1 MKPSPRPVALAALFL
16 ASALGIVV
24 FSRIA
29 SNRNRSTPAPE
40 SSVVESPSAPPARR
54 SDNFAPTPSTA
65 VAPSFAP
72 SEPTQTSPLT
82 TPSFLATRPAEQ
94 ANADAP
100 SPDED
105 ATPPKTSTPS
115 PTIDAVPVR
124 TAVATVADVETK
136 RSFRGFTEVDPVEI
150 VPRVR
155 GFLESIEFQPGAL
168 VEKGDVLFRVESF
181 DYQNEVDAAK
191 AELAAATAR
200 EARAK
205 ATHRR
210 NLQLRKDKSVAGV
223 VTEETLEESLTAW
236 RAANAESA
244 KARARLAA
252 AEKQLER
259 TVVRAPCRGQISR
272 PFYPVGTFLDGAALD
287 PPVLARLVAMDP
299 MLVYFYAT
307 DREFLEFQQKRRDAL
322 KARLGKRYNEKN
334 YANVSLRE
342 ALQAEKLPDYIDFEA
357 RFPGIDEKGVYSRRG
372 VVNYVDNQIDR
383 STGVV
388 ALRGEIPNPDYS
400 IYPGVVCEVALTD
413 EPVKN
418 ATLIDVKAVCS
429 DLNSQFVWVV
439 DENDVPRRRSVELGR
454 KTENG
459 SQVVA
464 TSGVKPGERYVV
476 DGVLNLR
483 PGLRVVEAAPRK
495 RLDSEPFAPADRE
508 TAVASTPD
516 SPETAPRQNAQTFR
530 AAKPVVPVPADSLNS
545 PDAAPKRQN
554 SSNSANASNL
564 ADAPSPQ
571 NSSNPANAANPD
583 GALKQP
589 NGSNPANAA
598 KPDDSLKRPSA
609 PKPANVANPDDA
621 LKQPN
626 GSKPANAANP
636 DNKPKRPNN
645 ANRPDAL
652 KRFDNASPVA
662 AFSNANY
669 ADRAVSPTSGFPRD
683 ASKSPAPPP
692 PRSPVSA
699 FSAAQNR

>member
-1 MKPSPRPVALAALFL
+1 MKPSPRLVALAALVL
-16 ASALGIVV
+16 ASAFGIAV
-24 FSRIA
+24 FSRVA
-29 SNRNRSTPAPE
+29 SNRSRPTSAPVPETSTLESTAAPSRPFSAPA
-40 SSVVESPSAPPARR
+40 SPSEK
-54 SDNFAPTPSTA
+54 SAPT
-65 VAPSFAP
+65 VAP
-72 SEPTQTSPLT
+72 SEPAQKSAVEAEK
-82 TPSFLATRPAEQ
+82 ATL
-94 ANADAP
+94 DAP
-100 SPDED
+100 SPI
-105 ATPPKTSTPS
+105 S
-115 PTIDAVPVR
+115 PTTPTSSLPPQTPDAVPVR
-124 TAVATVADVETK
+124 TAVATTADVETK

-191 AELAAATAR
+191 AELAAALAR

-210 NLQLRKDKSVAGV
+210 NLQLRKDQSVAGV
-223 VTEETLEESLTAW
+223 VTEETLEESQTAW

-259 TVVRAPCRGQISR
+259 TIVRAPCRGQISR

-307 DREFLEFQQKRRDAL
+307 DREFLEFQEKRRKAL
-322 KARLGKRYNEKN
+322 KDRIGKRYDEQN

-357 RFPGIDEKGVYSRRG
+357 RFPGLDEKGVYSRRG

-429 DLNSQFVWVV
+429 DLNSQFVWIV
-439 DENDVPRRRSVELGR
+439 DENDVPRRRPVELGR
-454 KTENG
+454 KTANG

-495 RLDSEPFAPADRE
+495 RPAVELFSPNERE

-516 SPETAPRQNAQTFR
+516 EFAAETFR
-530 AAKPVVPVPADSLNS
+530 AAKPVSPVPADAPNRPNDAKPAGTLN
-545 PDAAPKRQN
+545 R
-554 SSNSANASNL
+554 SNNAKPADASNL
-564 ADAPSPQ
+564 PNGAKPADAP
-571 NSSNPANAANPD
+571 N
-583 GALKQP
+583 LP
-589 NGSNPANAA
+589 NDA
-598 KPDDSLKRPSA
+598 KPADALNRSNDA
-609 PKPANVANPDDA
+609 KPADA
-621 LKQPN
+621 PN
-626 GSKPANAANP
+626 LPNDSKPANA
-636 DNKPKRPNN
+636 PKRPNN
-645 ANRPDAL
+645 VKPADAPKRPDVAKPANALNRPNDANPAVTP
-652 KRFDNASPVA
+652 KRPDVA
-662 AFSNANY
+662 IPAKSLINVNY
-669 ADRAVSPTSGFPRD
+669 ADAAAYPDSANLRD
-683 ASKSPAPPP
+683 ASKSPTPPP
-692 PRSPVSA
+692 SRRPN
-699 FSAAQNR
+699 AAIDR

>member
-1 MKPSPRPVALAALFL
+1 MKPSPRPVALAALVL
-16 ASALGIVV
+16 ASALGIAA
-24 FSRIA
+24 FSRVA
-29 SNRNRSTPAPE
+29 SNRFRLTPAPAPETPPLASPPAPPSENANSKPSATFAPPE
-40 SSVVESPSAPPARR
+40 SKPSNAAPPQPLSPSTLPVETL
-54 SDNFAPTPSTA
+54 SDDSPSTL
-65 VAPSFAP
+65 PP
-72 SEPTQTSPLT
+72 QTP
-82 TPSFLATRPAEQ
+82 
-94 ANADAP
+94 
-100 SPDED
+100 
-105 ATPPKTSTPS
+105 
-115 PTIDAVPVR
+115 DAVPVR
-124 TAVATVADVETK
+124 TAVATTADVETK

-168 VEKGDVLFRVESF
+168 VEAGDVLFRVESF

-191 AELAAATAR
+191 AELAASLAR

-307 DREFLEFQQKRRDAL
+307 DREFLAFQQKRRDAL
-322 KARLGKRYNEKN
+322 KARLGKRYDEKN

-357 RFPGIDEKGVYSRRG
+357 SFPGLDEKGVYSRRG
-372 VVNYVDNQIDR
+372 VVNYVDVQIDR

-400 IYPGVVCEVALTD
+400 IYPGVVCEVALSD

-418 ATLIDVKAVCS
+418 ATLIDVKAVCN

-439 DENDVPRRRSVELGR
+439 DENDVPRRRTVELGR

-495 RLDSEPFAPADRE
+495 RPASAPE

-516 SPETAPRQNAQTFR
+516 SDAPAPQTAETFH
-530 AAKPVVPVPADSLNS
+530 AAKPVAPETSLDSPNVL
-545 PDAAPKRQN
+545 
-554 SSNSANASNL
+554 NSANNAKRSNG
-564 ADAPSPQ
+564 A
-571 NSSNPANAANPD
+571 NPAN
-583 GALKQP
+583 
-589 NGSNPANAA
+589 
-598 KPDDSLKRPSA
+598 PS
-609 PKPANVANPDDA
+609 
-621 LKQPN
+621 
-626 GSKPANAANP
+626 
-636 DNKPKRPNN
+636 KRPNN
-645 ANRPDAL
+645 ANSVDAPKLPNNANSVDAPKLPNNANNANSSKRLNNANPANSPNRLNNATPAKRPNNSNKANPAEPPNL
-652 KRFDNASPVA
+652 PKPAA
-662 AFSNANY
+662 AFTAVDYAAPALFLRSANL
-669 ADRAVSPTSGFPRD
+669 RD
-683 ASKSPAPPP
+683 ASKSPTPPP
-692 PRSPVSA
+692 SRRPVSA
-699 FSAAQNR
+699 IDR

>member
-16 ASALGIVV
+16 ASALGIAA
-24 FSRIA
+24 FSRVA
-29 SNRNRSTPAPE
+29 SNRSRPTPAPA
-40 SSVVESPSAPPARR
+40 SAPETSPAA
-54 SDNFAPTPSTA
+54 SDAETPERLPEPSTPTLQTPSTESA
-65 VAPSFAP
+65 ATSQTPTQTTQKSTLASRSAPVAPSTLP
-72 SEPTQTSPLT
+72 PQT
-82 TPSFLATRPAEQ
+82 PA
-94 ANADAP
+94 
-100 SPDED
+100 
-105 ATPPKTSTPS
+105 
-115 PTIDAVPVR
+115 AVPVR
-124 TAVATVADVETK
+124 TAVATTADVETK

-168 VEKGDVLFRVESF
+168 VEAGDVLFRVESF

-191 AELAAATAR
+191 AELAAAIAR
-200 EARAK
+200 ETRAK

-210 NLQLRKDKSVAGV
+210 NLQLYKDKSVSGV
-223 VTEETLEESLTAW
+223 VTEETLEESQTAW
-236 RAANAESA
+236 RAANAA
-244 KARARLAA
+244 TAQARAALAA

-322 KARLGKRYNEKN
+322 KARLGKRYDEKN

-357 RFPGIDEKGVYSRRG
+357 RFPGLDEKGVYSRRG

-439 DENDVPRRRSVELGR
+439 DENDVPRRRTVELGR
-454 KTENG
+454 KTANG

-464 TSGVKPGERYVV
+464 KSGVKPGERYVV

-483 PGLRVVEAAPRK
+483 PGLRVVEAAPSK
-495 RLDSEPFAPADRE
+495 RPELDPFLPASAPER
-508 TAVASTPD
+508 AVASTPD
-516 SPETAPRQNAQTFR
+516 SPETAPQAAETFR
-530 AAKPVVPVPADSLNS
+530 AAKPLAPVPAIS
-545 PDAAPKRQN
+545 PKRP
-554 SSNSANASNL
+554 SDASP
-564 ADAPSPQ
+564 ADAP
-571 NSSNPANAANPD
+571 NRLNNA
-583 GALKQP
+583 
-589 NGSNPANAA
+589 
-598 KPDDSLKRPSA
+598 
-609 PKPANVANPDDA
+609 
-621 LKQPN
+621 
-626 GSKPANAANP
+626 KPANAP
-636 DNKPKRPNN
+636 
-645 ANRPDAL
+645 
-652 KRFDNASPVA
+652 
-662 AFSNANY
+662 
-669 ADRAVSPTSGFPRD
+669 
-683 ASKSPAPPP
+683 
-692 PRSPVSA
+692 
-699 FSAAQNR
+699 

>member
-1 MKPSPRPVALAALFL
+1 MKPSPRLVALAALFL
-16 ASALGIVV
+16 ASALGIAA
-24 FSRIA
+24 FSRVA
-29 SNRNRSTPAPE
+29 SNRSRPTPA
-40 SSVVESPSAPPARR
+40 SASAPQTSPVA
-54 SDNFAPTPSTA
+54 SNFETLERLPETSP
-65 VAPSFAP
+65 
-72 SEPTQTSPLT
+72 PTQTSPL
-82 TPSFLATRPAEQ
+82 E
-94 ANADAP
+94 NAA
-100 SPDED
+100 SPQ
-105 ATPPKTSTPS
+105 TPPQPTRKSTLKPESPS
-115 PTIDAVPVR
+115 LDALSQTPDAVPVR
-124 TAVATVADVETK
+124 TAVATTADVETQ

-168 VEKGDVLFRVESF
+168 VEAGDVLFRVESF

-191 AELAAATAR
+191 AELAAAIAR

-210 NLQLRKDKSVAGV
+210 NLQLRKDQSVAGV
-223 VTEETLEESLTAW
+223 VTEETLEESQTAW

-322 KARLGKRYNEKN
+322 KARLGKRYDEKK

-342 ALQAEKLPDYIDFEA
+342 ALKAENLPDYIDFEA
-357 RFPGIDEKGVYSRRG
+357 RFPGLDEKGVYSRRG

-400 IYPGVVCEVALTD
+400 IYPGVVCEVALSD

-418 ATLIDVKAVCS
+418 ATLIDVKAVCN

-439 DENDVPRRRSVELGR
+439 DENDVPRRRPVELGR

-464 TSGVKPGERYVV
+464 TSGIKPGERYVV

-495 RLDSEPFAPADRE
+495 RPAVDEPFLPNERE
-508 TAVASTPD
+508 TAVASTPESD
-516 SPETAPRQNAQTFR
+516 VPAQNAETFR
-530 AAKPVVPVPADSLNS
+530 AAKPVAPVPATSPKLPNGAVPVDASKPSNNAIPADASNRPNGAGSKSSPNS
-545 PDAAPKRQN
+545 PNGASPKN
-554 SSNSANASNL
+554 SPNSPNNAI
-564 ADAPSPQ
+564 
-571 NSSNPANAANPD
+571 PANA
-583 GALKQP
+583 P
-589 NGSNPANAA
+589 NSPSDAIPEKSPIPLNGVVPESSPNRLNNAA
-598 KPDDSLKRPSA
+598 PENSPIPS
-609 PKPANVANPDDA
+609 
-621 LKQPN
+621 
-626 GSKPANAANP
+626 NAAAPENSP
-636 DNKPKRPNN
+636 TPSNVV
-645 ANRPDAL
+645 A
-652 KRFDNASPVA
+652 PVA
-662 AFSNANY
+662 ASLNVNY
-669 ADRAVSPTSGFPRD
+669 ADRAASLASRRD
-683 ASKSPAPPP
+683 ASKTPTPPP
-692 PRSPVSA
+692 SRRQFPAS
-699 FSAAQNR
+699 NR

>member
-1 MKPSPRPVALAALFL
+1 MKPSPRLVALAALFL
-16 ASALGIVV
+16 ASALGIAA
-24 FSRIA
+24 FSRVA
-29 SNRNRSTPAPE
+29 SNRSRPTPA
-40 SSVVESPSAPPARR
+40 SASAPQTSPVA
-54 SDNFAPTPSTA
+54 SNFETLERLPETSP
-65 VAPSFAP
+65 
-72 SEPTQTSPLT
+72 PTQTSPL
-82 TPSFLATRPAEQ
+82 E
-94 ANADAP
+94 NAA
-100 SPDED
+100 SPQ
-105 ATPPKTSTPS
+105 TPPQPTRKSTLKPESPS
-115 PTIDAVPVR
+115 LDALSQTPDAVPVR
-124 TAVATVADVETK
+124 TAVATTADVETQ

-168 VEKGDVLFRVESF
+168 VEAGDVLFRVESF

-191 AELAAATAR
+191 AELAAAIAR

-210 NLQLRKDKSVAGV
+210 NLQLRKDQSVAGV
-223 VTEETLEESLTAW
+223 VTEETLEESQTAW

-322 KARLGKRYNEKN
+322 KARLGKRYDEKK

-342 ALQAEKLPDYIDFEA
+342 ALKAENLPDYIDFEA
-357 RFPGIDEKGVYSRRG
+357 RFPGLDEKGVYSRRG

-400 IYPGVVCEVALTD
+400 IYPGVVCEVALSD

-418 ATLIDVKAVCS
+418 ATLIDVKAVCN

-439 DENDVPRRRSVELGR
+439 DENDVPRRRPVELGR

-464 TSGVKPGERYVV
+464 TSGIKPGERYVV

-495 RLDSEPFAPADRE
+495 RPAVDEPFLPNERE
-508 TAVASTPD
+508 TAVASTPESD
-516 SPETAPRQNAQTFR
+516 VPAQNAETFR
-530 AAKPVVPVPADSLNS
+530 AAKPVAPVPATSPKLPNGAVPVDASKPSNNAIPADASNRPNGAGSKSSPNS
-545 PDAAPKRQN
+545 PNGASPKN
-554 SSNSANASNL
+554 SPNSPNNAI
-564 ADAPSPQ
+564 
-571 NSSNPANAANPD
+571 PANA
-583 GALKQP
+583 P
-589 NGSNPANAA
+589 NSPSDAIPEKSPIPLNGVVPESSPNRLNNAA
-598 KPDDSLKRPSA
+598 PENSPIPS
-609 PKPANVANPDDA
+609 
-621 LKQPN
+621 
-626 GSKPANAANP
+626 NAAAPENSP
-636 DNKPKRPNN
+636 TPSNVV
-645 ANRPDAL
+645 A
-652 KRFDNASPVA
+652 PVA
-662 AFSNANY
+662 ASLNVNY
-669 ADRAVSPTSGFPRD
+669 ADRAASLASRRD
-683 ASKSPAPPP
+683 ASKSPTPPP
-692 PRSPVSA
+692 SRRQFPAS
-699 FSAAQNR
+699 NR

>member
-16 ASALGIVV
+16 ASALGIAA
-24 FSRIA
+24 FSRVA
-29 SNRNRSTPAPE
+29 SNRSRSTPAPA
-40 SSVVESPSAPPARR
+40 SAPETSPAA
-54 SDNFAPTPSTA
+54 SDAETPERLPEPSKPTLQTPSTESA
-65 VAPSFAP
+65 ATSQTPTQTTQKSTLAPRPAPVAPSTLP
-72 SEPTQTSPLT
+72 PQTP
-82 TPSFLATRPAEQ
+82 
-94 ANADAP
+94 
-100 SPDED
+100 
-105 ATPPKTSTPS
+105 
-115 PTIDAVPVR
+115 DAVPVR
-124 TAVATVADVETK
+124 TAVATTADVETK

-168 VEKGDVLFRVESF
+168 VEEGDVLFRVESF

-191 AELAAATAR
+191 AELAAAIAR
-200 EARAK
+200 ETRAK

-210 NLQLRKDKSVAGV
+210 NLQLYKDKSVSGV
-223 VTEETLEESLTAW
+223 VTEETLEESQTAW
-236 RAANAESA
+236 RAANAA
-244 KARARLAA
+244 TAQARAALAA

-322 KARLGKRYNEKN
+322 KARLGKRYDEKN

-342 ALQAEKLPDYIDFEA
+342 ALQAEQLPDYIDFEA
-357 RFPGIDEKGVYSRRG
+357 RFPGLDEKGVYSRRG

-429 DLNSQFVWVV
+429 DLNSQFVWIV
-439 DENDVPRRRSVELGR
+439 DENDVPRRRPVELGR
-454 KTENG
+454 KTANG

-483 PGLRVVEAAPRK
+483 PGLRVVEAAPSK
-495 RLDSEPFAPADRE
+495 RPDAAPE

-516 SPETAPRQNAQTFR
+516 SPETFR
-530 AAKPVVPVPADSLNS
+530 AAKPVVPASATPPTSPNAPADVS
-545 PDAAPKRQN
+545 
-554 SSNSANASNL
+554 
-564 ADAPSPQ
+564 
-571 NSSNPANAANPD
+571 
-583 GALKQP
+583 
-589 NGSNPANAA
+589 
-598 KPDDSLKRPSA
+598 
-609 PKPANVANPDDA
+609 
-621 LKQPN
+621 
-626 GSKPANAANP
+626 
-636 DNKPKRPNN
+636 KRPNN
-645 ANRPDAL
+645 ANPADSPKRSNDANPADAPKRSNDANPADASKRP
-652 KRFDNASPVA
+652 N
-662 AFSNANY
+662 NANPADAPKRSNDANPAVSFLNVDY
-669 ADRAVSPTSGFPRD
+669 ADRAAPPVSASLRD
-683 ASKSPAPPP
+683 ASKSPTPPP
-692 PRSPVSA
+692 PRRPASA
-699 FSAAQNR
+699 LSAAQNR

>member
-1 MKPSPRPVALAALFL
+1 MKPSPRPVALAALIL
-16 ASALGIVV
+16 ASAFGIAA
-24 FSRIA
+24 FSRVA
-29 SNRNRSTPAPE
+29 SNRARSTPASAPETFSDATSPNASPIPPRTPDAE
-40 SSVVESPSAPPARR
+40 SSQTPPTTNAPPETFPTSTLPEKTPSDAPTTNAPSTETTQNPALATSRPSA
-54 SDNFAPTPSTA
+54 
-65 VAPSFAP
+65 
-72 SEPTQTSPLT
+72 
-82 TPSFLATRPAEQ
+82 
-94 ANADAP
+94 
-100 SPDED
+100 
-105 ATPPKTSTPS
+105 
-115 PTIDAVPVR
+115 AVPVR
-124 TAVATVADVETK
+124 TAVATTADVETK

-168 VEKGDVLFRVESF
+168 VEEGDVLFRVESF

-223 VTEETLEESLTAW
+223 VTEETLEESQTAW
-236 RAANAESA
+236 RAANAETA

-272 PFYPVGTFLDGAALD
+272 PFYPVGTFLDGSALD

-307 DREFLEFQQKRRDAL
+307 DREFLEFQRKRRDAL
-322 KARLGKRYNEKN
+322 KDRLGKRYDEKN
-334 YANVSLRE
+334 YANVALRE
-342 ALQAEKLPDYIDFEA
+342 ALKAENLPDYIDFEVS
-357 RFPGIDEKGVYSRRG
+357 FPGLDEKGVYSRRG
-372 VVNYVDNQIDR
+372 VVNYVDVQIDR

-418 ATLIDVKAVCS
+418 ATLIDVKAVCN

-439 DENDVPRRRSVELGR
+439 DENDVPRRRTVELGR
-454 KTENG
+454 KTQNG

-495 RLDSEPFAPADRE
+495 RLDDAPFAPDERE
-508 TAVASTPD
+508 TAVASTPA
-516 SPETAPRQNAQTFR
+516 SSAPPPPPKSETVR
-530 AAKPVVPVPADSLNS
+530 AAKPLAPVSVDDSN
-545 PDAAPKRQN
+545 APPKPE
-554 SSNSANASNL
+554 NATPV
-564 ADAPSPQ
+564 DAPRRRNADGSDEKPQ
-571 NSSNPANAANPD
+571 LPPNATP
-583 GALKQP
+583 
-589 NGSNPANAA
+589 
-598 KPDDSLKRPSA
+598 
-609 PKPANVANPDDA
+609 VDA
-621 LKQPN
+621 
-626 GSKPANAANP
+626 S
-636 DNKPKRPNN
+636 
-645 ANRPDAL
+645 
-652 KRFDNASPVA
+652 
-662 AFSNANY
+662 SNANY
-669 ADRAVSPTSGFPRD
+669 AARAVPSALAPLRDATKSPT
-683 ASKSPAPPP
+683 PPP
-692 PRSPVSA
+692 SRRPVSA
-699 FSAAQNR
+699 IDR

>member
-16 ASALGIVV
+16 AAAIGIAA
-24 FSRIA
+24 FSRVA
-29 SNRNRSTPAPE
+29 SNRSRPAPAPAASDAETLERLSEPSTPTQTPPSE
-40 SSVVESPSAPPARR
+40 SAVTTQT
-54 SDNFAPTPSTA
+54 FTPSTLPPQTLSDDS
-65 VAPSFAP
+65 PS
-72 SEPTQTSPLT
+72 
-82 TPSFLATRPAEQ
+82 
-94 ANADAP
+94 
-100 SPDED
+100 
-105 ATPPKTSTPS
+105 TPPQTP
-115 PTIDAVPVR
+115 DAVPVR
-124 TAVATVADVETK
+124 TAVATTADVETK

-168 VEKGDVLFRVESF
+168 VEEGDVLFRVESF

-191 AELAAATAR
+191 AELAAAIAR
-200 EARAK
+200 ETRAK

-210 NLQLRKDKSVAGV
+210 NLQLYKDKSVSGV
-223 VTEETLEESLTAW
+223 VTEETLEESQTAW
-236 RAANAESA
+236 RAANAA
-244 KARARLAA
+244 TAQARAALAA

-322 KARLGKRYNEKN
+322 KARLGKRYDEKN

-357 RFPGIDEKGVYSRRG
+357 RFPGLDEKGVYSRRG

-439 DENDVPRRRSVELGR
+439 DENDVPRRRPVELGR
-454 KTENG
+454 KTANG

-483 PGLRVVEAAPRK
+483 PGLRVVEAAPSK
-495 RLDSEPFAPADRE
+495 RPGVEPFAPDAAPE

-516 SPETAPRQNAQTFR
+516 SPETFR
-530 AAKPVVPVPADSLNS
+530 AAKPVVPASSTPPKSPNNATPADLPKLLNNAAPADSPKRSNNAAPADS
-545 PDAAPKRQN
+545 PKHPNNAAPVDSPKRPNDANTADAPKR
-554 SSNSANASNL
+554 SN
-564 ADAPSPQ
+564 
-571 NSSNPANAANPD
+571 NAA
-583 GALKQP
+583 
-589 NGSNPANAA
+589 PADSPKRLNNAA
-598 KPDDSLKRPSA
+598 PVA
-609 PKPANVANPDDA
+609 P
-621 LKQPN
+621 
-626 GSKPANAANP
+626 
-636 DNKPKRPNN
+636 PKRPNN
-645 ANRPDAL
+645 AAPVDSP
-652 KRFDNASPVA
+652 KRKNNAVA
-662 AFSNANY
+662 ADASLYPQYAADFNFSN
-669 ADRAVSPTSGFPRD
+669 SPNRRDPSDAGVRD
-683 ASKSPAPPP
+683 ASKSPTPPP
-692 PRSPVSA
+692 PRRLAP
-699 FSAAQNR
+699 AQSR